1 MDLEPK
7 FKKGGRWSRKS
18 KVGRMSNNL
27 EHGGEVGLKGG
38 VRTLGEP
45 LRGKPLGC
53 DPFRKGSVHLDLDL
67 KDEVRKGGQARN
79 PILEGKARSH
89 REDAK
94 IDLLKVKAGKG
105 ISHDSCNVKKRDTK
119 PA

>member
-1 MDLEPK
+1 MA
-7 FKKGGRWSRKS
+7 
-18 KVGRMSNNL
+18 NNL
-27 EHGGEVGLKGG
+27 EHGGEVVFKSG
-38 VRTLGEP
+38 VRSLGEP
-45 LRGKPLGC
+45 LRGQALGC
-53 DPFRKGSVHLDLDL
+53 NPFRKVSIDLNLDL